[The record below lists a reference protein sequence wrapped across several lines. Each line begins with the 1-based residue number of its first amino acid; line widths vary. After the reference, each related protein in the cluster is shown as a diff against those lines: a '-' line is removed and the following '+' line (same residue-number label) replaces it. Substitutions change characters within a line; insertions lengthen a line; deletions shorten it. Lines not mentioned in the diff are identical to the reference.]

1 MKLQARLADVAAAVA
16 EARRA
21 VDEGAAID
29 VAGLDTAVSE
39 ICDAAP
45 GLASTERADF
55 ARDLAALADALDGLA
70 AAIARQGEAVQR
82 RRASAAYSP
91 EGPR

>member
-1 MKLQARLADVAAAVA
+1 MRLQARLADVAAAVA

-21 VDEGAAID
+21 VDEGAIVD
-29 VAGLDTAVSE
+29 VAGLDAAVSG

-45 GLASTERADF
+45 GLDAAERPGF
-55 ARDLAALADALDGLA
+55 ARDLAALADALDDLA
-70 AAIARQGEAVQR
+70 AAIARQGEAAQR

-91 EGPR
+91 DGSR